1 MTSTT
6 KWLLAGAALVF
17 GLYGLDSTYRGWIE
31 QPTIVAGKKIEKL
44 QSEIEDAE
52 FLQRKSRKAA
62 RSMEVLE
69 GRSLPSDPDLARS
82 KYREWLLSMIQQHDF
97 QDASVDAGIPVAVE
111 VKARVGKS
119 KRKSIGYRIPFSLR
133 SRATLAQW
141 TAWMQQFEQA
151 PHLHKI
157 ISLSITPLGN
167 GSELN
172 LQMELEA
179 IALDSATQEEELSD
193 WIPDPQ
199 VAPPPTASLAIVQ
212 RNLFATGFS
221 KSLQALRL
229 KAITTDRKGSLEAW
243 FSGKEGASTTP
254 YKAPSEVPVPL
265 HQLQLTEIA
274 ADHVQIQIDG
284 QSVRLNLGQ
293 SIADALSIRTAPTS
307 KEPNP

>member
-1 MTSTT
+1 
-6 KWLLAGAALVF
+6 
-17 GLYGLDSTYRGWIE
+17 
-31 QPTIVAGKKIEKL
+31 
-44 QSEIEDAE
+44 
-52 FLQRKSRKAA
+52 
-62 RSMEVLE
+62 
-69 GRSLPSDPDLARS
+69 
-82 KYREWLLSMIQQHDF
+82 
-97 QDASVDAGIPVAVE
+97 
-111 VKARVGKS
+111 
-119 KRKSIGYRIPFSLR
+119 
-133 SRATLAQW
+133 
-141 TAWMQQFEQA
+141 
-151 PHLHKI
+151 
-157 ISLSITPLGN
+157 
-167 GSELN
+167 
-172 LQMELEA
+172 
-179 IALDSATQEEELSD
+179 SD